1 MKKSQPPGTLQ
12 YIDSDLNV
20 IYYIGNKSIIYVV
33 KGSDKMSLISPLH
46 FSFQPN

>member
-12 YIDSDLNV
+12 YIDLNV